1 MLISRKKSTIRHRH
15 VRSTIF
21 YTHDNPSSEQ
31 PSIQKRYLQCTREK
45 REISRETVLVSCET
59 SLVSCATSLVSR
71 DTSLVSR
78 EKVVTYIWAVLYA
91 LSSKRVRWPPNRKCK
106 VTKESSGANKITRN
120 AIDFTS
126 ITLWWTS
133 SSSWQSVFSTTSDG
147 SQRSLNGG
155 ESLRSVCWWKLG
167 TFARIK
173 KVIWDQLLAT
183 KAEIIQS

>member
-1 MLISRKKSTIRHRH
+1 MLISRKKTIQHRH
-15 VRSTIF
+15 VHSTIF

-91 LSSKRVRWPPNRKCK
+91 LSSKLVRWPPNRKCK

-133 SSSWQSVFSTTSDG
+133 SSSRQSVFSTTSDG
-147 SQRSLNGG
+147 SQRSPNSG
-155 ESLRSVCWWKLG
+155 ESPRSVYLVKIG
-167 TFARIK
+167 RK
-173 KVIWDQLLAT
+173 
-183 KAEIIQS
+183 